1 MTRLP
6 GNLLVV
12 FLAMGPLFAHAERG
26 ERGHERERE
35 HEHYRTPHVE
45 FDERFHHDHYYPRVG
60 YGVAVLPA
68 GNIALSFRGG
78 GRYFFH
84 AGVWYAPGPAGY
96 IVTRPPVGI
105 VVPVL
110 PPAYSTVY
118 VAGAPYYYANDVYYT
133 QAQGGYAVAQPPADA
148 QIAEAPPAVTAPAPA
163 AQPPAASTWYYC
175 QSSKSFYPYVSQ
187 CAEGWKQ
194 VPATPPK

>member
-1 MTRLP
+1 MP
-6 GNLLVV
+6 KKLLIAL
-12 FLAMGPLFAHAERG
+12 LAAVPLFAHAEG
-26 ERGHERERE
+26 RGHEREREHE

-45 FDERFHHDHYYPRVG
+45 FDDRFHHDHYYPRVG
-60 YGVAVLPA
+60 YDVA
-68 GNIALSFRGG
+68 AL
-78 GRYFFH
+78 
-84 AGVWYAPGPAGY
+84 PAGY

-118 VAGAPYYYANDVYYT
+118 VGGAPYYYANDVYYT
-133 QAQGGYAVAQPPADA
+133 QAPGGYAVAQPPADA
-148 QIAEAPPAVTAPAPA
+148 QIAEAPPPAGGVPPLEAGPATAPQA
-163 AQPPAASTWYYC
+163 PAASTWSYC